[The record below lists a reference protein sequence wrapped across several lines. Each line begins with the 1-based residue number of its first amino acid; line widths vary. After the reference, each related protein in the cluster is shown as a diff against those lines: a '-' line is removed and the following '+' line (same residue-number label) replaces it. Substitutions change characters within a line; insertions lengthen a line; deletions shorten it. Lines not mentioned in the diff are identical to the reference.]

1 MNENDDPQ
9 PAAESAANEAAPS
22 QNEVFEKVAVAMASA
37 AEAMKSGASDART
50 AAARAVPN
58 AQLALS
64 KTIYSTSYY
73 LSYGV
78 VFPALLL
85 TSLIPKNNALVHG
98 MLDGARAAHD
108 AVDNLRAERAEPPAE
123 QSESPAAA
131 PA

>member
-1 MNENDDPQ
+1 MNENEDPQ
-9 PAAESAANEAAPS
+9 PAAEAAASEAAPS

-37 AEAMKSGASDART
+37 AEAMKLGATDART

-78 VFPALLL
+78 VFPTLLL
-85 TSLIPKNNALVHG
+85 TSMIPKNNALVHG
-98 MLDGARAAHD
+98 MIDGARAAHD
-108 AVDNLRAERAEPPAE
+108 AVDNLRAQRAEQCAA
-123 QSESPAAA
+123 QAESPAAA